1 MPLRF
6 LTAGESH
13 GPALTVVV
21 EGLPAGVPV
30 IREAIDRDLRRR
42 MGGYGRG
49 GRMKI
54 EADRVEILGGVRFS
68 RTLGSP
74 VALGIANRDHGNWL
88 EAMAVEGPPP
98 EGARARP
105 VTRPRPG
112 HADLAGALKYGTH
125 DAREILERASARETA
140 ARVAA
145 GALARALLAAAGIE
159 VTSRTLSVGSVS
171 DLDPDDGDGPLFER
185 LRALP
190 DDAPF
195 RAYDPERSVAM
206 TAEVDRV
213 RSVGD
218 SIGGSFEVL
227 ARGVP
232 PGLGSHVHW
241 DRRIDGRIGGALLSI
256 PAVKAASV
264 GEGIESSARRG
275 SETHD
280 PIGWEPSDRRF
291 TRSTNRAGGI
301 EGGMT
306 NGETLRVRGYL
317 KPLATLARPLPSVDL
332 VTKEPSEAAVERTD
346 TIPIVAAGVVGEA
359 MACLVLADELLIK
372 FGGDRLEETLRN
384 LAAYRGSLEA
394 Y

>member
-21 EGLPAGVPV
+21 EGMPAGVPV
-30 IREAIDRDLRRR
+30 GRDAIDRDLGRR

-49 GRMKI
+49 GRMRI
-54 EADRVEILGGVRFS
+54 ESDRVEITGGVRFG
-68 RTLGSP
+68 RTIGAP
-74 VALGIANRDHGNWL
+74 VALSIPNLDHANWRQ
-88 EAMAVEGPPP
+88 AMAVDGPPRAG
-98 EGARARP
+98 EEARS

-125 DAREILERASARETA
+125 DARDVLERASARETA

-145 GALARALLAAAGIE
+145 GAVARALLREAGIE
-159 VTSRTLSVGSVS
+159 VTSRTFAVGSVRDS
-171 DLDPDDGDGPLFER
+171 DPAGGEDALFER
-185 LRALP
+185 LLALP

-195 RAYDPERSVAM
+195 RTADSAASEAM
-206 TAEVDRV
+206 RVEVDRA
-213 RSVGD
+213 RSRGE
-218 SIGGSFEVL
+218 SIGGVFDVL

-241 DRRIDGRIGGALLSI
+241 DRKLDGRLGGALLSI
-256 PAVKAASV
+256 QAVKAVALGDGV
-264 GEGIESSARRG
+264 ESSARLG
-275 SETHD
+275 SEAHD
-280 PIGWEPSDRRF
+280 PIGWDDAARRF
-291 TRSTNRAGGI
+291 TRGSNRAGGI

-306 NGETLRVRGYL
+306 NGEIVRARGYL
-317 KPLATLARPLPSVDL
+317 KPLATLPRPLPSVDL
-332 VTKEPSEAAVERTD
+332 VDKTPFEAAVERTD

-359 MACLVLADELLIK
+359 MVAFVLADELLRK

-384 LAAYRGSLEA
+384 LESFREA
-394 Y
+394 LRRY

>member
-1 MPLRF
+1 
-6 LTAGESH
+6 
-13 GPALTVVV
+13 
-21 EGLPAGVPV
+21 
-30 IREAIDRDLRRR
+30 
-42 MGGYGRG
+42 
-49 GRMKI
+49 MKI
-54 EADRVEILGGVRFS
+54 ESDRVEILGGIRFG

-74 VALGIANRDHGNWL
+74 VALGLVNRDHENWL
-88 EAMAVEGPPP
+88 ESMAVDGPAPP
-98 EGARARP
+98 ESRARG

-145 GALARALLAAAGIE
+145 GGLARALLDPMGIE
-159 VTSRTLSVGSVS
+159 VTSRTLAVGKV
-171 DLDPDDGDGPLFER
+171 LDGEPEGGEGAIFER

-195 RAYDPERSVAM
+195 RVADPELSRAM
-206 TAEVDRV
+206 AAEVDRA
-213 RSVGD
+213 RAARD
-218 SIGGSFEVL
+218 SIGGVFEVL

-264 GEGIESSARRG
+264 GEGIESSARLG

-280 PIGWEPSDRRF
+280 AIGWDPAERRF
-291 TRSTNRAGGI
+291 VRPSNRAGGI

-306 NGETLRVRGYL
+306 NGEIVRARGYL
-317 KPLATLARPLPSVDL
+317 KPLATLPRPLPSVDL
-332 VTKEPSEAAVERTD
+332 ATKEPFEAAVERTD
-346 TIPIVAAGVVGEA
+346 TIPIVAAGVVAEA
-359 MACLVLADELLIK
+359 MLCLILADELLVK
-372 FGGDRLEETLRN
+372 CGGDSLEETRRN
-384 LAAYRGSLEA
+384 LEA
-394 Y
+394 YRQSLRAF